1 MWIFTRNSFVS
12 IVASE
17 NSPGEY
23 LVQSRFSG
31 HIERLFP
38 EAQVTLRQYG
48 LYRFRAVI
56 PRHAVS
62 QKLFDLAEGI
72 DYLDF
77 KNSLSDPTYQAAC
90 RDVWATLDKYTPPPS
105 EPEEI
110 V

>member
-1 MWIFTRNSFVS
+1 
-12 IVASE
+12 
-17 NSPGEY
+17 
-23 LVQSRFSG
+23 
-31 HIERLFP
+31 
-38 EAQVTLRQYG
+38 
-48 LYRFRAVI
+48 
-56 PRHAVS
+56 
-62 QKLFDLAEGI
+62 LFDLAEGI